1 VKELKKE
8 GEYMGK
14 YDVKELVET
23 YSDMI
28 MRIAYQ
34 NCFNKSDSED
44 IVQEVFIKLMQN
56 MDNFENNPE
65 YLKAWLIRVT
75 INLSKD
81 YNKSSWYKK
90 VEAINDNDVGYY
102 FNTEEIGL
110 IHELSK
116 LKPIYRNIIYLYY
129 YEGYKINEIAKILN
143 LNENTVS
150 SNLTRARKKL
160 KEYLEV
166 GGESYA

>member
-1 VKELKKE
+1 MEKEKITI
-8 GEYMGK
+8 
-14 YDVKELVET
+14 LVEK
-23 YSDMI
+23 YSNMV

-44 IVQEVFIKLMQN
+44 IVQEVFIRLLKNIHKLE
-56 MDNFENNPE
+56 DD
-65 YLKAWLIRVT
+65 YIKAWIIRVT
-75 INLSKD
+75 INICKD
-81 YNKSSWYKK
+81 YNKNLWYKK
-90 VEAINDNDVGYY
+90 MEPLNNIETEYY
-102 FNTEEIGL
+102 FEKDEIEVFKV
-110 IHELSK
+110 ISK

-160 KEYLEV
+160 KGILEE
-166 GGESYA
+166 GGELYE

>member
-1 VKELKKE
+1 MAENIE
-8 GEYMGK
+8 T
-14 YDVKELVET
+14 LVEK

-44 IVQEVFIKLMQN
+44 IVQEVFFKLIRNIQELK
-56 MDNFENNPE
+56 DEE
-65 YLKAWLIRVT
+65 HLKAWLIRVT

-90 VEAINDNDVGYY
+90 VEPIEEKEASYNFD
-102 FNTEEIGL
+102 TEESEIL
-110 IHELSK
+110 NELSK
-116 LKPIYRNIIYLYY
+116 LKPIYRNTIYLYY
-129 YEGYKINEIAKILN
+129 YEGYKINEIAKILD

-160 KEYLEV
+160 KEVLEV
-166 GGESYA
+166 GGEIYA